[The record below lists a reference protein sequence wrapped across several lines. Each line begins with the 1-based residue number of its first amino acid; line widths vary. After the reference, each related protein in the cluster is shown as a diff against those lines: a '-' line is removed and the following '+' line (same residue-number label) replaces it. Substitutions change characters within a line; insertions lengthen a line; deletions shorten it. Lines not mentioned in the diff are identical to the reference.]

1 MADLKISEMTAGTA
15 LTGTELF
22 ESTQSGS
29 TVSLL
34 ASQVKTYVDKQ
45 SYTYNVPIAGFTL
58 TIGAGVQQLI
68 LNPAGVLATG
78 TITMPAAPADGFIV
92 TISSTQVVT
101 ALTLNPNSGQT
112 LATATTALAA
122 ATAVRYIYISS
133 VTKWFKLD

>member
-45 SYTYNVPIAGFTL
+45 SYTYNVPIAGFAL
-58 TIGAGVQQLI
+58 TIGAGVQQLV
-68 LNPAGVLATG
+68 LDPAGVLATG
-78 TITMPAAPADGFIV
+78 TITMPAAPADGFVV
-92 TISSTQVVT
+92 TISSTKAVT
-101 ALTLNPNSGQT
+101 ALTLNPNTGQT
-112 LATATTALAA
+112 IHTATTALAA

-133 VTKWFKLD
+133 STKWFKLD

>member
-1 MADLKISEMTAGTA
+1 MTTKISAMTPGAA
-15 LTGTELF
+15 LSGTELF

-34 ASQVKTYVDKQ
+34 ASQVKTYVDKE
-45 SYTYNVPIAGFTL
+45 SYTYNVPSTGFSL

-78 TITMPAAPADGFIV
+78 TITMPAAPADGFVV

-112 LATATTALAA
+112 LSANTTALAA
-122 ATAVRYIYISS
+122 STSVRYIYVSS